1 MFETLEERRV
11 LAAFPAPISSWEQ
24 AEFLNNEVLFKIN
37 ENATFMEQAQLQ
49 AFLTL
54 NAAYV
59 AQEWDEIGITHVK
72 SANGWTR
79 EQTISFAQ
87 TLHNYSFIE
96 YAEPNFIYHNQVIPN
111 DPLFNTQWGLHN
123 VGQASPFLPGNP
135 FEDPLGPG
143 LVDADIDAPEAWD
156 TATGDSEIVIAIIDS
171 GIDYNHPD
179 LAANIWTNPN
189 EIPDGFD
196 NDGNGFVDDIVGW
209 DTFNL
214 DNDPI
219 DDNGHGTHVAGTVG
233 ASTNNNIGVAGVA
246 WNAKLM
252 AVKAASAGGG
262 LNSASIVGAQVYVTR
277 MKVQQGVNIVASNN
291 SYGGPAFSFAIFD
304 SVRLSTN
311 AGIAFIAAAGNDN
324 DNIDNPATPAYPA
337 GFNLPGI
344 ISVAATNR
352 QDGLAVFSNRGFFSV
367 DLGAPGVAI
376 MSTWTTVMNPGPVP
390 IPCGIPQTPVV
401 PPFGY
406 CFLSG
411 TSMAS
416 PMVAGAYGVVK
427 AFAPSMTIA
436 DVKNLLLTTVDVLP
450 SLQFVTVSGGRLNLQ
465 KALDQVGRNE
475 IRGTVWRDID
485 GDSKFDATET
495 GLPGFTVYVDRNNN
509 GVFDAAE
516 PSAVSQADGTYLI
529 RTNLGAGTYKIREVV
544 NPGYRQTFPT
554 QAAGFAH
561 TISLQSR
568 TDSVSNLNFG
578 NLPLPGSIDGVKYLD
593 IDIPGNTL
601 GVRDPGEPGLA
612 DFVIYVDVNN
622 DGMIGVGEPAA
633 ITDSQGRFRIQNV
646 LPGTY
651 FVREVQRPGF
661 VQTEPPNGAG
671 VLVTVIGNQV
681 NFGVTFG
688 NRAAIDWGDAPASY
702 GTLKANNGPSHGL
715 LPGFFLGDASDT
727 TVPHIDDEAN
737 GIPSADADGDDLN
750 NFDDE
755 DGVSFLTPLVPGQN
769 ATIRVD
775 VSSGSYGSG
784 ILQGWIDFNNDGDFF
799 DAGEQILKDKVL
811 VTGSH
816 LFTFAVPST
825 AAVADTFAR
834 FRWSLQRGL
843 GPTGPATAGEV
854 EDYSTS
860 ARAVSPTANDD
871 GPFIVGADS
880 NFIDNVFDVLANDF
894 PGVDGDPF
902 FILSAD
908 ATSAQGGL
916 VQVDFV
922 NQVIRY
928 QPPAD
933 YIGPDSFKY
942 IISDGIHPPS
952 RPGTVFIN
960 VVPLDPVAID
970 DSFNINVGSASV
982 PLDVLANDIQGIGG
996 PLNVVAIGPRSA
1008 GGSAVY
1014 NATTKRIVYTP
1025 PSPTFQGADL
1035 FTYTVSDGV
1044 QVSQANVHVQIGGP
1058 AANQIVQIEYRAL
1071 NAQGQELGTPGV
1083 PAPAVGDTIT
1093 LAAFT
1098 RDLRGEFPDPI
1109 FPLLFP
1115 DASGVLSAYA
1125 DVLYDRSIVRPVPAN
1140 NPFGI
1145 DITFGPLYPEFRS
1158 ATSALPGIVD
1168 EAGANTSQSFEYA
1181 LSDEDNLLFT
1191 IKFNVRANGTFRF
1204 FANPEEDSAQFTFET
1219 QVHSQTTG
1227 QPIVI
1232 SNSEIFF
1239 KHSLPIQI
1247 GPNAEGEATNLFN
1260 PLDVNQDTLVTP
1272 NDAMLVVNH
1281 LNRFG
1286 AGPYSPMLAAATGQ
1300 GVPQFFLDVNSDG
1313 RVTAFDAKLVVDYL
1327 NLKAT
1332 LAHSSASSP
1341 EGEAD
1346 DSIVISQALGST
1358 TVSSSSS
1365 SSSSSTSDADDE
1377 SAYASDVDLLLGD
1390 DFVGSAVDPVVAEP
1404 SQEQEDAEGDEHDD
1418 IFANWESA

>member
-1 MFETLEERRV
+1 MFETLEDRRV
-11 LAAFPAPISSWEQ
+11 LAAFPAPVESWEQ
-24 AEFLNNEVLFKIN
+24 AEFFDNEVLFKTN
-37 ENATFMEQAQLQ
+37 GSLTFMEQTELDMFLNLYAADVVQ
-49 AFLTL
+49 A
-54 NAAYV
+54 
-59 AQEWDEIGITHVK
+59 WDELSMAHVK
-72 SANGWTR
+72 SGNNWTR
-79 EQTISFAQ
+79 SETIAFAKSLHELSFV
-87 TLHNYSFIE
+87 E
-96 YAEPNFIYHNQVIPN
+96 YAEPNLMYHKSVIPN
-111 DPLFNTQWGLHN
+111 DPLFGLQWGLHN
-123 VGQASPFLPGNP
+123 VGQLSPYPPPNIDP
-135 FEDPLGPG
+135 FAG
-143 LVDADIDAPEAWD
+143 VFDADIDAPEAWD
-156 TATGDSEIVIAIIDS
+156 TITGDPDTVIAIIDT
-171 GIDYNHPD
+171 GVDYTHPD
-179 LAANIWTNPN
+179 LAANIWRNPN

-209 DTFNL
+209 DTFDN
-214 DNDPI
+214 DNDPQ
-219 DDNGHGTHVAGTVG
+219 DEQGHGTHVAGIMGAVG
-233 ASTNNNIGVAGVA
+233 NNAVGVTGVSWNSKILPIKASN
-246 WNAKLM
+246 
-252 AVKAASAGGG
+252 AGGAF
-262 LNSASIVGAQVYVTR
+262 STAAIVGAQVYITR
-277 MKVQQGVNIVASNN
+277 MKTQFGVNIVASNN
-291 SYGGPAFSFAIFD
+291 SYGATGAGAFSFAQFD
-304 SVRLSTN
+304 AIRLATN
-311 AGIAFIAAAGNDN
+311 AGIAFIAAAGNDGVN
-324 DNIDNPATPAYPA
+324 TDAPTTPTFPA
-337 GFNLPGI
+337 GYNLPGV
-344 ISVAATNR
+344 ISVAATDR
-352 QDGLAVFSNRGFFSV
+352 TDTLAAFSNRGFFSV
-367 DLGAPGVAI
+367 DLAAPGVAI
-376 MSTWTTVMNPGPVP
+376 LSTASTLPPPLGPGLLPGQP
-390 IPCGIPQTPVV
+390 PAPNIP
-401 PPFGY
+401 PPGY
-406 CFLSG
+406 GWLSG

-416 PMVAGAYGVVK
+416 PMVAGAYAVIK
-427 AFAPSMTIA
+427 AFDPQLTVAQ
-436 DVKNLLLTTVDVLP
+436 VKNLLLTTVDVIP
-450 SLQFVTVSGGRLNLQ
+450 SLQNVTVSGGRLNL
-465 KALDQVGRNE
+465 ANAIDAIPVNE
-475 IRGTVWRDID
+475 FRGTVFADLD
-485 GDSKFDATET
+485 GDGRFDSNES
-495 GLPGFTVYVDRNNN
+495 GLSGWTVYADLNNN
-509 GVFDAAE
+509 
-516 PSAVSQADGTYLI
+516 Q
-529 RTNLGAGTYKIREVV
+529 
-544 NPGYRQTFPT
+544 
-554 QAAGFAH
+554 
-561 TISLQSR
+561 
-568 TDSVSNLNFG
+568 
-578 NLPLPGSIDGVKYLD
+578 
-593 IDIPGNTL
+593 
-601 GVRDPGEPGLA
+601 VRDPGEPATVSGANGDYTLRAKLLNGTYFIREVVQPGWTQTFPGQQSQFAHQVTVTSGTQVFNDLDFGNKPTPGSVVGVKYNDLNGNGQRDSGEPGLEG
-612 DFVIYVDVNN
+612 FVIYADMNN
-622 DGMIGVGEPAA
+622 DGRIGVGEPASV
-633 ITDSQGRFRIQNV
+633 TDANGRFQINNII
-646 LPGTY
+646 PGP
-651 FVREVQRPGF
+651 VVIREIQRPGF
-661 VQTEPPNGAG
+661 LQTEPDPSGPLQGGIG
-671 VLVTVIGNQV
+671 VVVVGGTVTGGLV
-681 NFGVTFG
+681 FG
-688 NRAAIDWGDAPASY
+688 NRAAHDWGDAPASY
-702 GTLKANNGPSHGL
+702 GTLKADNGPSHGL

-727 TVPHIDDEAN
+727 TVPHIDDEPN
-737 GIPSADADGDDLN
+737 GIPSANADGDDLD

-775 VSSGSYGSG
+775 VSSGAYGSG

-799 DAGEQILKDKVL
+799 DAGEQILTDKVL

-825 AAVADTFAR
+825 AAVGDTFAR

-933 YIGPDSFKY
+933 YIGPDSFEY

-952 RPGTVFIN
+952 LPGTVFID

-970 DSFNINVGSASV
+970 DSFNINFGSASV
-982 PLDVLANDIQGIGG
+982 PLDVLANDIQGVGG
-996 PLNVVAIGPRSA
+996 PLDVVAIGPRSA
-1008 GGSAVY
+1008 GGTAIY

-1035 FTYTVSDGV
+1035 FTYTISGGV
-1044 QVSQANVHVQIGGP
+1044 QANVHVQVGGP
-1058 AANQIVQIEYRAL
+1058 AASQIVQIEYRAL
-1071 NAQGQELGTPGV
+1071 NSQGQELGTPGV
-1083 PAPAVGDTIT
+1083 PAPAIGDTIT

-1098 RDLRGEFPDPI
+1098 KDLRGQFADPI
-1109 FPLLFP
+1109 FPALFP

-1145 DITFGPLYPEFRS
+1145 DITFGLLYPDFRS

-1219 QVHSQTTG
+1219 QVHSTTTG

-1247 GPNAEGEATNLFN
+1247 GPNPEGEATNLFN
-1260 PLDVNQDTLVTP
+1260 PLDVNQDTFVTP

-1300 GVPQFFLDVNSDG
+1300 GVPQYFLDVNSDG
-1313 RVTAFDAKLVVDYL
+1313 RVSAFDAKLVVDYL

-1332 LAHSSASSP
+1332 QARSSASSP

-1346 DSIVISQALGST
+1346 DSIVISQSLGST
-1358 TVSSSSS
+1358 TVSSS

-1377 SAYASDVDLLLGD
+1377 SAYASDVDQLLGD
-1390 DFVGSAVDPVVAEP
+1390 DLVGSAVDPVVAEP
-1404 SQEQEDAEGDEHDD
+1404 SPEQEDMEGDEHDD
-1418 IFANWESA
+1418 IFADWESA